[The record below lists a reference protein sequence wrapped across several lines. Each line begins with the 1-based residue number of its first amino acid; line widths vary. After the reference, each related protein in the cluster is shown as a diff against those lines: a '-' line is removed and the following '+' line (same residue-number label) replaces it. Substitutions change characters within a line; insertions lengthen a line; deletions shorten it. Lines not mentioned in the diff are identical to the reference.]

1 MTMQEVVFKV
11 KKMEDKNKVKMHM
24 VGEVVGLWMG
34 MLIMVHIVMLM
45 MILQCCLQSLPTST
59 TSWRN
64 G

>member
-1 MTMQEVVFKV
+1 MQEVVFKV
-11 KKMEDKNKVKMHM
+11 KKMEDKHKVKMHM
-24 VGEVVGLWMG
+24 MVEDVGLWFDNV
-34 MLIMVHIVMLM
+34 MVVHNAMHM

>member
-59 TSWRN
+59 TSWSN